1 MQTQRALGD
10 FEKSGSENV
19 YSTSEGMDYPAHE
32 QQYKSFIKIGTI
44 AAGTVA
50 TIVILMAIFLT

>member
-1 MQTQRALGD
+1 M
-10 FEKSGSENV
+10 SGSENV

-32 QQYKSFIKIGTI
+32 QQYKSFIKIGMI
-44 AAGTVA
+44 ATGTVA

>member
-1 MQTQRALGD
+1 MSD
-10 FEKSGSENV
+10 HSEIV

-32 QQYKSFIKIGTI
+32 RQYKAFIKIGMVVT
-44 AAGTVA
+44 AAVA